1 MRVANLMMRLAVLM
15 LFAVSIRAGNI
26 EYDGT
31 MSEDDV
37 SDLFSPPFTSSDGV
51 QCWWQFTKCRN
62 FGLGGRTETHG
73 SSWNGARYNSATN
86 PASNRAMS
94 TPASTTDGA
103 TIWNNKGTKQ
113 FKVYGWECNSNAGAN
128 YDSTWSTTDDAT
140 MDGPAVNEALGA
152 NGPAVDCVMQHPWLK
167 SNDGTKQDWWCQS
180 GKPICC
186 PCVDGV
192 KDTAVMDSKLDWL
205 KRKWERMGGW
215 GGSVSATAVWNQVS
229 THMRD
234 CVDAHCAA
242 SVEQIR
248 AESRLLQTQKEDDLL
263 DLLAT
268 ASKDTTEA
276 KASTTCSK
284 CADCDGDGVV
294 GPSDAR
300 KWSCDCWGQLLL
312 ACGFDTT
319 CHQTQISTHCA
330 SGLELLQDQKGTSD
344 VDSLLESST
353 KAAVGWDC
361 G

>member
-1 MRVANLMMRLAVLM
+1 
-15 LFAVSIRAGNI
+15 
-26 EYDGT
+26 
-31 MSEDDV
+31 
-37 SDLFSPPFTSSDGV
+37 
-51 QCWWQFTKCRN
+51 
-62 FGLGGRTETHG
+62 
-73 SSWNGARYNSATN
+73 
-86 PASNRAMS
+86 
-94 TPASTTDGA
+94 
-103 TIWNNKGTKQ
+103 
-113 FKVYGWECNSNAGAN
+113 
-128 YDSTWSTTDDAT
+128 
-140 MDGPAVNEALGA
+140 
-152 NGPAVDCVMQHPWLK
+152 
-167 SNDGTKQDWWCQS
+167 
-180 GKPICC
+180 
-186 PCVDGV
+186 
-192 KDTAVMDSKLDWL
+192 MDSKLDWL

-215 GGSVSATAVWNQVS
+215 GGSVSATAVWDQVS
-229 THMRD
+229 THMND

-276 KASTTCSK
+276 KVRFLFASCIMCAHELCWFGQASTTCSK
-284 CADCDGDGVV
+284 CADCDGDGGV

-330 SGLELLQDQKGTSD
+330 SGLELLQDQKGTSGIPRMCALWRYALVRLALSLCFPCSD
-344 VDSLLESST
+344 VDSLLESSN